1 MATIKFSMFLLILLA
16 VESVG
21 IAQSTTRIFVVRHAD
36 REPGDELNPS
46 GMQRAVELKRILM
59 NTGIDSI
66 FSTGFVRTQKTVA
79 PLAAALNLPVL
90 LYDSNPPLLK
100 RIDLYSKGKT
110 VLVVG
115 HSNTVAQLIKA
126 CGCQPP
132 FLNVPDNQFDNLFLI
147 ILQHANK
154 KHPLSGSCRL
164 LSMKYGAPTPAF

>member
-1 MATIKFSMFLLILLA
+1 MRNLKFNLFLLVLL
-16 VESVG
+16 VVGSVG
-21 IAQSTTRIFVVRHAD
+21 MGQSTTRIFVLRHAD
-36 REPGDELNPS
+36 REAVDELNPL
-46 GMQRAVELKRILM
+46 GMQRAVELKRVLM
-59 NTGIDSI
+59 NTGVDSI

-110 VLVVG
+110 ILVVG

-126 CGCQPP
+126 CGCEPP

-164 LSMKYGAPTPAF
+164 LSMKYGAPTPAP